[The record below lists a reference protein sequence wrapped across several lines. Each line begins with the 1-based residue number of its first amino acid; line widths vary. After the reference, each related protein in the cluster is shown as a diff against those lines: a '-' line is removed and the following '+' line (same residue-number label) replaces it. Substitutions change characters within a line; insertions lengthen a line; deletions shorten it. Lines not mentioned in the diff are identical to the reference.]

1 MREIYEK
8 IEDGVNVS
16 VEIDFDAAS
25 SKERNPWLFSVFI
38 KYDAI
43 DETKE
48 GYEEFLETKESLIIA
63 IEHEGNAKY
72 VGSMIRDGW
81 SEFYFY
87 TSSSKEMNSMIPS
100 ILGTCGYTYES
111 NVVKDKKWNL
121 YETQLFPTQLQQH
134 HMQSA
139 KVIFLLEEEEDDISI
154 KRSVE
159 HYASFLTPTQKNK
172 FINSLNLD
180 GFSFKDDVSS
190 EEFENGVAIV
200 KEHAVT
206 YEEVTKVV
214 TELFEALKATQGF
227 YEGWSTT
234 LVSDI

>member
-25 SKERNPWLFSVFI
+25 SKVSNPWLFSVFI

-63 IEHEGNAKY
+63 IEYEGNAKY

-111 NVVKDKKWNL
+111 NIVKDKNTSFRRDGNNVNIDTEMAELAENQIK
-121 YETQLFPTQLQQH
+121 YETITKQLNSNL
-134 HMQSA
+134 
-139 KVIFLLEEEEDDISI
+139 
-154 KRSVE
+154 KRLRL
-159 HYASFLTPTQKNK
+159 AM
-172 FINSLNLD
+172 
-180 GFSFKDDVSS
+180 S
-190 EEFENGVAIV
+190 EG
-200 KEHAVT
+200 
-206 YEEVTKVV
+206 
-214 TELFEALKATQGF
+214 
-227 YEGWSTT
+227 
-234 LVSDI
+234 